1 MFINWSNSFL
11 VQKDVQC
18 PLKVDINQST
28 ADGFHTKSIIAE
40 IRIQP
45 IIWFS
50 SFGVWSSENFTFIYK
65 SWIIIFVFV
74 QWNNGLHQKKTRQWT
89 KEQKLAR
96 LKILEETL
104 ANAAKNALALLLW
117 PMPAFSIFTD
127 VFASKSLVGF
137 ILALPFIM
145 MSEQILQLK
154 FLPSEAEWNN
164 GEEHYKHNPDRFS
177 VHLQME

>member
-1 MFINWSNSFL
+1 MSQL
-11 VQKDVQC
+11 VRLEGKHTWQNAHC
-18 PLKVDINQST
+18 ALCSA

-40 IRIQP
+40 MRIQP

-104 ANAAKNALALLLW
+104 ANAARNALALLLW

-127 VFASKSLVGF
+127 VFALKSLVGF
-137 ILALPFIM
+137 TLTDYDKGKNI
-145 MSEQILQLK
+145 ST
-154 FLPSEAEWNN
+154 
-164 GEEHYKHNPDRFS
+164 Y
-177 VHLQME
+177 